1 MSLDLERPN
10 ILWVSF
16 EDTNPFYGCYGDPV
30 ARTPIVDQLAAEGT
44 VYPLAFST
52 VGVCA
57 PARSAVITGMY
68 PISIGTHH
76 MRTTHTNPAVPELPT
91 PYSALLPPHVKCF
104 TEYLRAEGWYCSN
117 NWKTDYQFDEPRSA
131 WDECSEAAHW
141 RNRPDSDQPFFAVF
155 NPHNTHE
162 SGMWT
167 GMIDEITFDPA
178 AVIVPPTFPDTPK
191 VREALAQMY
200 TQIEIADTYFGD
212 LLAQLAEDGLADNTI
227 VVHWSDHGPLP
238 RGKRWPY
245 DSGIHIPMIVRWP
258 DRVEAGAVSDQLVS
272 SMDLGPS
279 MLSVCGI
286 QIPAHMH
293 GQAFLGKTPAA
304 PRQYIHASRDRH
316 DSAYDRVRAV
326 RDKRFKYLRNY
337 YPQQPYVSW
346 IPFRNAHPIMG
357 ELMRL
362 HVLDELD
369 AVPRQFMA
377 NSRPVEELYDC
388 VNDPHETLNL
398 ANDPEQRNTLERLRD
413 ECDRWL
419 ADVGDLGEVAEAEM
433 VAAWYPDG
441 VPQVPAPLLIS
452 ITPTDPGST
461 PVHGQKNPLVEAI
474 LGLKEDNSN
483 SDSGVVAQLAYSLS
497 EAAEGADT
505 EETSKDPQHLPVEVE
520 APALIQ
526 IHSGVQGASIEY
538 RLNDDPH
545 WKIYAGPIALQA
557 GQSLTIHTRADRIGY
572 EPSPEVS
579 VQFICADQ

>member
-1 MSLDLERPN
+1 MSLDPDRPN

-16 EDTNPFYGCYGDPV
+16 EDTNPFYGCYGDSV
-30 ARTPIVDQLAAEGT
+30 ARTPVVDRLAAEGT
-44 VYPLAFST
+44 RYPLAFST
-52 VGVCA
+52 AGVCA

-76 MRTTHTNPAVPELPT
+76 MRTTHTNPSVPELPT

-104 TEYLRAEGWYCSN
+104 TEYLRAAGWYCTN
-117 NWKTDYQFDEPRSA
+117 NWKADYQFNEPRSA
-131 WDECSEAAHW
+131 WDECSDAAHW
-141 RNRPDSDQPFFAVF
+141 RNRPDPDQPFFAVF

-178 AVIVPPTFPDTPK
+178 DVVVPPTFPDTPK
-191 VREALAQMY
+191 VRESLAQMY
-200 TQIEIADTYFGD
+200 TQIEIADSYFGD
-212 LLAQLAEDGLADNTI
+212 LLKQLDDDGLADNTI

-258 DRVEAGAVSDQLVS
+258 QRVAGGVVSDRLVS

-286 QIPAHMH
+286 DIPSHMQ
-293 GQAFLGKTPAA
+293 GRAFLGDSAA
-304 PRQYIHASRDRH
+304 VPRQYVHASRDRH

-326 RDKRFKYLRNY
+326 RDKQFKYLRNY

-346 IPFRNAHPIMG
+346 IPFRNAHPIMA

-362 HVLDELD
+362 HVLGELGT
-369 AVPRQFMA
+369 VPSQFLA

-388 VNDPHETLNL
+388 KSDPHETRNL
-398 ANDPEQRNTLERLRD
+398 ASDPEHQDTLERMRA

-419 ADVGDLGEVAEAEM
+419 REVGDLGQISEAQM
-433 VAAWYPDG
+433 VADWYPDG
-441 VPQVPAPLLIS
+441 VPQVPAPLVIP
-452 ITPTDPGST
+452 ITPSDPGSSA
-461 PVHGQKNPLVEAI
+461 VHGQKYALVEAI
-474 LGLKEDNSN
+474 VAMSKRES
-483 SDSGVVAQLAYSLS
+483 SSESGVVEQLASAVSASADEPS
-497 EAAEGADT
+497 EDQQ
-505 EETSKDPQHLPVEVE
+505 DRPVELE
-520 APALIQ
+520 GPALIQ
-526 IHSGVQGASIEY
+526 LHSGTQGASIEY

-545 WKIYAGPIALQA
+545 WRLYCGPIGVQQ
-557 GQSLTIHTRADRIGY
+557 GQSLTLHARADRIGF
-572 EPSPEVS
+572 EPSPEIS
-579 VQFICADQ
+579 VQVRCVPI

>member
-1 MSLDLERPN
+1 MSLDPKRPN

-30 ARTPIVDQLAAEGT
+30 ARTPVVDRLAAEGAR
-44 VYPLAFST
+44 YPLAFST
-52 VGVCA
+52 AGVCA

-76 MRTTHTNPAVPELPT
+76 MRTSHTNPSVPELPT

-104 TEYLRAEGWYCSN
+104 TEYLRAEGWYCTN
-117 NWKTDYQFDEPRSA
+117 NWKTDYQFNEPRSA
-131 WDECSEAAHW
+131 WDECSESAHW
-141 RNRPDSDQPFFAVF
+141 RNRPDSERPFFAVF

-178 AVIVPPTFPDTPK
+178 DIVVPSTFPDTPR
-191 VREALAQMY
+191 VRESLAQMY
-200 TQIEIADTYFGD
+200 TQIEIADGCFGD
-212 LLAQLAEDGLADNTI
+212 LLAELDDDGLADNTI

-258 DRVEAGAVSDQLVS
+258 RRVDAGVVSDQLVS

-286 QIPAHMH
+286 QIPSHMQ
-293 GQAFLGKTPAA
+293 GRAFLGDNAA
-304 PRQYIHASRDRH
+304 PPRQYIHAARDRH

-326 RDKRFKYLRNY
+326 RDERFKYLRNY

-346 IPFRNAHPIMG
+346 IPFRNAHPIMA

-362 HVLDELD
+362 HVLGDLD
-369 AVPRQFMA
+369 SVPGQFLA
-377 NSRPVEELYDC
+377 NTRPVEELYDC
-388 VNDPHETLNL
+388 VNDPHETQNL
-398 ANDPEQRNTLERLRD
+398 SGDPEHDQTLERLRD

-419 ADVGDLGEVAEAEM
+419 HEVGDLGEISEARM
-433 VAAWYPDG
+433 VATWFPDG
-441 VPQVPAPLLIS
+441 VPQVPPPLIIP
-452 ITPTDPGST
+452 ITSDDPGSSA
-461 PVHGQKNPLVEAI
+461 VNGEKYALVEAI
-474 LGLKEDNSN
+474 LAARRDAA
-483 SDSGVVAQLAYSLS
+483 DSETDAVEKLAASTS
-497 EAAEGADT
+497 AAARPDDHPTGQRN
-505 EETSKDPQHLPVEVE
+505 PPVEIE
-520 APALIQ
+520 GPALLQ
-526 IHSGVQGASIEY
+526 LHSGTQGASIGY

-545 WKIYAGPIALQA
+545 WLLYCGPIALQP
-557 GQSLTIHTRADRIGY
+557 GESLTLHARADRIGF
-572 EPSPEVS
+572 EPSPEIS
-579 VQFICADQ
+579 VRFISTAG